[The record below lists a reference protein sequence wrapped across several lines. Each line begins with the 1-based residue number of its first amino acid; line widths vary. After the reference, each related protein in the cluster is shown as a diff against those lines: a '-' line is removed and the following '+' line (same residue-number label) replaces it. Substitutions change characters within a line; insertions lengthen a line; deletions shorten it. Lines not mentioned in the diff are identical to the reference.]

1 MWLVYAVV
9 RVSGRVLSD
18 LDVLVPTI
26 VSSASQGEGMGRWF
40 RTFTLA
46 FIVSQSYLNYVRSCN
61 FAIALCQEIS
71 L

>member
-40 RTFTLA
+40 RTFILA
-46 FIVSQSYLNYVRSCN
+46 FIVSSNR
-61 FAIALCQEIS
+61 I
-71 L
+71 